1 MPDKL
6 VLKKYPNRRLYDTE
20 KSTYVTLTQ
29 VADIIKQGRKV
40 EVIDLK
46 TNEDVTAFI
55 LTQIIMEQVK
65 KNNTLLPV
73 SLLHLIIRYGEGVLS
88 EFFEK
93 YLEKSIESYL
103 VYKKGVDDQFKI
115 CLELGMDF
123 SSMAGRIITPFQP
136 FAGRASDETSEGSD
150 VSGEASGKKEEGNEN
165 T

>member
-65 KNNTLLPV
+65 KNNSLLPV
-73 SLLHLIIRYGEGVLS
+73 SLLHLIIRFGEGALS

-136 FAGRASDETSEGSD
+136 FAGLPSDETPTRDEVSD
-150 VSGEASGKKEEGNEN
+150 KKEEKDEDA
-165 T
+165 